1 MRFNDVCGF
10 NHMLLL
16 EDKHDT
22 LAFFRVG
29 QKHDRRKDGRT
40 VGQMNM
46 APSGGWVKNV
56 TDGWTDGR
64 MHYKNVTSF

>member
-22 LAFFRVG
+22 LAFFKVG

-40 VGQMNM
+40 VGQTNM
-46 APSGGWVKNV
+46 ALREGGSI
-56 TDGWTDGR
+56 T
-64 MHYKNVTSF
+64 